1 MAAQIG
7 TVEEL
12 HTAKGLTKK
21 LLKAAALMTAKVM
34 AKEAAAAAAALAAST
49 GNREERRAAAAAAGK
64 GKEGKKPMVNG
75 GGSASGARASSVAT
89 HGNGSTNGTMS
100 GHNSASSGS
109 SGASSSGVGVGSTI
123 KPGLGYKKGGGET
136 SEVVGGKRNASEMQG
151 QGLEGSDDSTARE
164 ATIEVESKR
173 PRITSS
179 SNDGEMQLEEAAQ
192 EQSSG
197 SDGANDGGISSDGM
211 IMDAVETTQP
221 AKKIKGE

>member
-7 TVEEL
+7 TVEDL

-49 GNREERRAAAAAAGK
+49 GNREERRAAAAGK

-89 HGNGSTNGTMS
+89 HGNGSTNGTTS
-100 GHNSASSGS
+100 GHNSASSGASS
-109 SGASSSGVGVGSTI
+109 SGASSSGVGSTV
-123 KPGLGYKKGGGET
+123 KPGLGYKKGGEGT

-151 QGLEGSDDSTARE
+151 QGLEGPDDSTAKE
-164 ATIEVESKR
+164 ATIEGETKR

-179 SNDGEMQLEEAAQ
+179 SNDGEMQLEEATQ
-192 EQSSG
+192 EQTIG

-211 IMDAVETTQP
+211 ITDAVETTQP
-221 AKKIKGE
+221 AKKIKGK